1 MKALDNLKK
10 LLTTGFDGT
19 SAVLNDKL
27 LDWFMFILTGRVS
40 PKVHITSKATPC
52 TFYLVFGASYA
63 CFQNIQLRKMH
74 ALPAP
79 TAKMKY
85 IHLAAQLI
93 TFLNINPVHLHFRI
107 VVILLPALQKSGS
120 PMTAASYNS
129 GSPITYTVS
138 RNIAV

>member
-1 MKALDNLKK
+1 LTRDIESSEQLELKK

-40 PKVHITSKATPC
+40 PKIHITSKATTC
-52 TFYLVFGASYA
+52 TFYLVFDALYV

-79 TAKMKY
+79 IYSFGSSVDHFPKY
-85 IHLAAQLI
+85 
-93 TFLNINPVHLHFRI
+93 INPVHLI
-107 VVILLPALQKSGS
+107 DTKS
-120 PMTAASYNS
+120 N
-129 GSPITYTVS
+129 
-138 RNIAV
+138 